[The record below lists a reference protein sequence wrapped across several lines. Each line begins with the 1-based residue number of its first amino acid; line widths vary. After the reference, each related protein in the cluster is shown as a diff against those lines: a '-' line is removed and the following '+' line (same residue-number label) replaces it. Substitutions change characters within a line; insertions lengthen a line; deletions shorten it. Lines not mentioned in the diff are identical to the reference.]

1 MFGNDYRP
9 EMKLS
14 IKRIKEAAIN
24 NLKMTE
30 TAALDF
36 ARFLVEQGGVTS
48 SATSNN
54 GKDIGLDENK
64 ATQAFR
70 IMMSILQRI

>member
-1 MFGNDYRP
+1 
-9 EMKLS
+9 MKLS